1 MTLPAKIST
10 LWVVVMLNMI
20 FADILSLFYPGTV
33 AQLTTGTIE
42 GVTITPMFL
51 LVAAVFIEIAI
62 LMIFLTHALAPR
74 AARVANLAAVVVTI
88 LFVVGGGSLS
98 PHYVLLASVE
108 VLALL
113 YIGWLAWGWRPAPDA
128 AFA

>member
-10 LWVVVMLNMI
+10 LWVVVLLNMI
-20 FADILSLFYPGTV
+20 FADILSIFYPGTV
-33 AQLTTGTIE
+33 AQLSTGTIE

-51 LVAAVFIEIAI
+51 VLAAVFIEVGIA
-62 LMIFLTHALAPR
+62 MIFLTRALAPR
-74 AARVANLAAVVVTI
+74 ASRIANLAAVVVTI

-98 PHYVLLASVE
+98 PHYIFLASIE

-113 YIGWLAWGWRPAPDA
+113 YIGYLAWTWREAEDA